1 MLSNCFWNDHDQ
13 TSAKSYHTSAT
24 SQKKKEV
31 NTKSVATQG
40 RRKDKDQEESASM
53 KLVMT
58 PGPSAEQKKKQQD
71 LSFEEED
78 ALQAKKVAAARSS
91 PEGLL
96 MAQSTNF
103 GETTAP
109 KLAKHVDILK
119 PVMEKMRETYPATFA
134 FMRYQWSRLPP
145 SMRMKMIAQSAD
157 YKELYNDPDMKPF
170 TEWMEKLEGS
180 GSVENQLRR
189 VARRA
194 VMAEKMR
201 TAELWQETD
210 AALAELR
217 ANEKVIDLMVP
228 DIVHDEDHT
237 AALLDELEENTPENL
252 KDIHEEIQ
260 ELLDIENN
268 DPELHSVLHY
278 MVEPRESIDP
288 TGNLQ
293 RLINPDPLSDVDIMN
308 LTEQRAR
315 LNRILLGFKR
325 NVLAEMPE
333 VDRKELLDIHQDA
346 IIAPTDPAEKA
357 DWDNR
362 MAVAA
367 QQLEAAHQ
375 QGLTSHAAYR
385 ESLEEFKADNNTDF
399 VPNPVALRLLLDSM
413 QEVVDDYH
421 PELKQL
427 MEEYQPEQVEELL
440 AERALVDLE
449 ERDHRRVNTSMLP
462 WSEDD
467 DLTEHDLRVDLNE
480 VMDEVDPTELN
491 DALHPDY
498 SDLVIKELLEPLLP
512 IKAPIDNDTR
522 TAIMESFD
530 AHLKAYTH
538 RTALDAKYLSEEDK
552 EIDTAFNASP
562 EQALAV
568 VKKVM
573 RLPDTNVRDLS
584 RAVLLD
590 HTRKVM
596 SDLGYSTHD
605 EDMLDYTILEKV
617 QRIRHDLNTQLN
629 APGATEED
637 REAATKVFDLL
648 AAVET
653 PIKEGEDYM
662 PVGNPETQFEE
673 AKVMMQATKD
683 MLVEYNAELNHWE
696 SRVDSIFSHA
706 REATKRMLDPAN
718 AENTPSWVKQ
728 LKEMHE
734 KVYGSALPNPLA
746 SVTSD
751 DVMAEWS
758 RAVKEQIV
766 FEEARTKV
774 QRERDAVQNA
784 FARQM
789 GPITT
794 VHQPAA
800 PGDVD
805 VGYYPFS
812 SSDIEAERPL
822 EERIYIPQDLE
833 LNEIFTESNVGRY
846 ITFSDRELKKYLPE
860 GFSLHLT
867 RREFAQTKTKSILLR
882 KQALEAISNLK
893 AQQAAGFVVPAHKAG
908 AANDASIPKPMM
920 LHGHNGC
927 GKSAVLSEVV
937 YWARRSGWL
946 VVYVP
951 DANDYLSSGVYIAKN
966 AQEGTWDQ
974 PKLFVRLFGHLI
986 SAHSDK
992 LKEIKLSAPVKVGKI
1007 TAHTLFDVVE
1017 YGSVLEQFA
1026 AQCFTVFKT
1035 EIKKVTQFPVLF
1047 AVDAYNA
1054 LYTPSQAFRDPESGA
1069 YHKDPLNPYNMTFG
1083 RMLYD
1088 AHVDHK
1094 LVHGTFIGAVS
1105 ESVPLRSFVH
1115 HKPDPKLHGGAIVQP
1130 KYLEV
1135 LPYTKSEFTTV
1146 MEHYKHTNW
1155 VRTQMSS
1162 GSASELYIYQLTSGF
1177 PGAVWSYAKR
1187 L

>member
-1 MLSNCFWNDHDQ
+1 
-13 TSAKSYHTSAT
+13 
-24 SQKKKEV
+24 
-31 NTKSVATQG
+31 
-40 RRKDKDQEESASM
+40 M

-58 PGPSAEQKKKQQD
+58 PGPSAEQVKKRQALSLEEQD
-71 LSFEEED
+71 
-78 ALQAKKVAAARSS
+78 AIHANKVAASRAS

-96 MAQSTNF
+96 MDQSTNF

-109 KLAKHVDILK
+109 KLVKHVDILK
-119 PVMEKMRETYPATFA
+119 PAMAKMRETYPATFA

-145 SMRMKMIAQSAD
+145 SMRIKMISESSD
-157 YKELYNDPDMKPF
+157 YKTLYEDPDMKPF
-170 TEWMEKLEGS
+170 TEWLHKLEGT
-180 GSVENQLRR
+180 GTVENELRR

-194 VMAEKMR
+194 VMAEKIR
-201 TAELWQETD
+201 AADLWQEAD

-217 ANEKVIDLMVP
+217 ANEAVLDLMIP
-228 DIVHDEDHT
+228 ELPWTEEI
-237 AALLDELEENTPENL
+237 AAAFIEEGEENSTENVQE
-252 KDIHEEIQ
+252 IYEEIQ
-260 ELLDIENN
+260 EFIEAEAN
-268 DPELHSVLHY
+268 DPEAHLVLHY
-278 MVEPRESIDP
+278 AVEPRESIDP
-288 TGNLQ
+288 TGNLE
-293 RLINPDPLSDVDIMN
+293 RLLDPEPLSDVDYM
-308 LTEQRAR
+308 TMVEQRGR

-325 NVLAEMPE
+325 NVLADMPE
-333 VDRKELLDIHQDA
+333 VDRTELLDIYKDA
-346 IIAPTDPAEKA
+346 IVEPTDPAELEAWNK
-357 DWDNR
+357 R

-367 QQLEAAHQ
+367 RQIEAAHE
-375 QGLTSHAAYR
+375 QGLTTHTAYR

-413 QEVVDDYH
+413 QEIPDDYH
-421 PELKQL
+421 PELKRL
-427 MEEYQPEQVEELL
+427 LEEFEPEQAEEILIERAEIDYELQDERRSMQIEPTLEADEEDVSEADIRLDLAEHIDDADEEEL
-440 AERALVDLE
+440 
-449 ERDHRRVNTSMLP
+449 S
-462 WSEDD
+462 
-467 DLTEHDLRVDLNE
+467 
-480 VMDEVDPTELN
+480 

-498 SDLVIKELLEPLLP
+498 SDLVIKELTEPLFPLSLP
-512 IKAPIDNDTR
+512 MDEEAR
-522 TAIMESFD
+522 SSIMETFE
-530 AHLKAYTH
+530 AHLKAYTQG
-538 RTALDAKYLSEEDK
+538 TELDAKYLTEEDK
-552 EIDTAFNASP
+552 EVDTAFNASS

-568 VKKVM
+568 VKKIM
-573 RLPDTNVRDLS
+573 HLPDTNVRDLS

-590 HTRKVM
+590 HARHVM
-596 SDLGYSTHD
+596 SDLGFSVHD
-605 EDMLDYTILEKV
+605 EDMVDFSILEQI

-629 APGATEED
+629 SPDATAED
-637 REAATKVFDLL
+637 RENAEKVMDLL
-648 AAVET
+648 DSVEG
-653 PIKEGEDYM
+653 PIKEEGDYM
-662 PVGNPETQFEE
+662 PVDDPNAQFEDT
-673 AKVMMQATKD
+673 KLMLQATKD
-683 MLVEYNAELNHWE
+683 LLVEYNAELNNWE
-696 SRVDSIFSHA
+696 SRIDTIFSYA
-706 REATKRMLDPAN
+706 REATSRMLDPVN
-718 AENTPSWVKQ
+718 ADKNPSWVNQ

-734 KVYGSALPNPLA
+734 KVYGTSLPNPLA
-746 SVTSD
+746 SITSD

-766 FEEARTKV
+766 FEEARSKV
-774 QRERDAVQNA
+774 QRERDAVQHA

-800 PGDVD
+800 PADTD
-805 VGYYPFS
+805 NGYYPFS
-812 SSDIEAERPL
+812 SSDIESERPL

-833 LNEIFTESNVGRY
+833 LDQIFTESNVGRY
-846 ITFSDRELKKYLPE
+846 ITFSERDLKKYLPE

-882 KQALEAISNLK
+882 KQALEAIANLK
-893 AQQAAGFVVPAHKAG
+893 AQEAAGFIIPQHKA
-908 AANDASIPKPMM
+908 NSDDSSIPKPMM

-946 VVYVP
+946 VVYIP
-951 DANDYLSSGVYIAKN
+951 DANAYLSSGVYIAKN

-974 PKLFVRLFGHLI
+974 PKLFVRLFSHLI
-986 SAHSDK
+986 AAHSDK
-992 LKEIKLSAPVKVGKI
+992 LKEIPLAGPTKIGKI
-1007 TAHTLFDVVE
+1007 VAHNLFDVVE
-1017 YGSVLEQFA
+1017 YGSVLEQYS

-1054 LYTPSQAFRDPESGA
+1054 LYTPSQAFRDPEVGA

-1094 LVHGTFIGAVS
+1094 LVNGTFIGAVS
-1105 ESVPLRSFVH
+1105 ESVPLRAFVH
-1115 HKPDPKLHGGAIVQP
+1115 HKPDPKLHGSIVQP

-1135 LPYTKSEFTTV
+1135 VPYTKSEFTTV

-1155 VRTQMSS
+1155 VRTEMSS